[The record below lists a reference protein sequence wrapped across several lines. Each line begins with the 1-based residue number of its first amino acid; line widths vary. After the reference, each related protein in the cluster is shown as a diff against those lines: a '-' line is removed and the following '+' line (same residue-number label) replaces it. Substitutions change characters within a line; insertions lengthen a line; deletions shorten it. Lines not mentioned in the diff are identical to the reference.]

1 MEKGKSKIHK
11 PLKGTVFLLRDFT
24 TQLTKNYIKKDL
36 SIKFN
41 DNRIRNCTERERDNR
56 IGRKIYQFVSHVVR
70 ENNSI
75 TKTRI
80 SSMLVAGLADENAN

>member
-41 DNRIRNCTERERDNR
+41 DNRIRNCTEREKERETIELDGKFINSFR
-56 IGRKIYQFVSHVVR
+56 TLCVKIIR
-70 ENNSI
+70 
-75 TKTRI
+75 
-80 SSMLVAGLADENAN
+80 